1 MTFRFLRDRRGAVS
15 VLSAVIFPVLVGALG
30 LVADYGYALVGKT
43 ENQRVADMAAYAGAL
58 AYNSTSSTSSMTSAI
73 TNVITL
79 NGVPS
84 SAVTSSL
91 TTSPSGDGNQAVQ
104 VRIETTDPLH
114 IADALGG
121 VRSLTLGG
129 LAYAELKSAT
139 PGCIIALS
147 TSGTGVTLSGG
158 TSLTSS
164 SCAIDSNN
172 TVSVPCGTSIT
183 TIAVNYD
190 SSSVPSQPCSGIQPP
205 SGTASVKFK
214 NTKTSDPLSGSTE
227 VSAAT
232 ARITTVAAET
242 GPSGPTGGTADTFG
256 YSGTP
261 TLPSGC
267 SGVFSSPTWT
277 VTCSGAGPFNF
288 GAITV
293 SGGIKLVVTNANTAA
308 TYNINGGINTGGGT
322 TTTFVAGTYN
332 IGRASSSCNGGG
344 DYSICNTGTTLTFGG
359 PSTFVLQGGVYNSG
373 GATLTM
379 GSGTTNSF
387 NFGPS
392 SDGNAVY
399 VAGGSTTV
407 FADATGTSDLFQMV
421 GNFNV
426 ASGGGSCVTV
436 SAASQHDI
444 NGYFSV
450 AGGVTLGT
458 GTYTV
463 NGYVGLGANG
473 GGDVSCNGTT
483 VGMSGTG
490 VTFVIS
496 GTSTPSSGTCSG
508 QAFCVA
514 AGYNHVTLTAPSSGT
529 LSQLLVVGPT
539 STSNTTGAAFAEGA
553 AATSLSGTFYFPNG
567 PISLSGGAS
576 VGNGSSQCLE
586 MIGSQITLSGGTALA
601 STCISG
607 GASSAAVVLVQ

>member
-1 MTFRFLRDRRGAVS
+1 MGWSIFRDRRGSVS
-15 VLSAVIFPVLVGALG
+15 VLSAVVFPVLVGVLG
-30 LVADYGYALVGKT
+30 LVADYGYALVAKS

-58 AYNSTSSTSSMTSAI
+58 AYNTTSSTTSMVSAAN
-73 TNVITL
+73 NVASL
-79 NGVPS
+79 NNVPT
-84 SAVTSSL
+84 SAVTTSL
-91 TTSPSGDGNQAVQ
+91 TSSPTGDGNQAVQ
-104 VRIETTDPLH
+104 VRISTSDPLH
-114 IADALGG
+114 FAQALGG
-121 VRSLTLGG
+121 VSQVTLGG
-129 LAYAELKSAT
+129 LAYAELKAST
-139 PGCIIALS
+139 PGCLIALN
-147 TSGTGVTLSGG
+147 TGGTGVTLSGG
-158 TSLTSS
+158 TALTAN
-164 SCAIDSNN
+164 SCAVDSNAS
-172 TVSVPCGTSIT
+172 VSAPCGTSIT
-183 TIAVNYD
+183 TVAVNYD
-190 SSSVPSQPCSGIQPP
+190 SSSAPSQPCSGIQPP
-205 SGTASVKFK
+205 SGTSTVKIK
-214 NTKTSDPLSGSTE
+214 NVKSSDPLAANTE

-232 ARITTVAAET
+232 ARITTVAALSA
-242 GPSGPTGGTADTFG
+242 PAAPPTGTPITFA

-267 SGVFSSPTWT
+267 TGVFSSPTWT
-277 VTCSGAGPFNF
+277 VTCSGAGPFKF

-293 SGGIKLVVTNANTAA
+293 SGGIKLVVNGPSTA
-308 TYNINGGINTGGGT
+308 TYDISGGINTGGGT
-322 TTTFVAGTYN
+322 TTSFPAGTYN

-359 PSTFVLQGGVYNSG
+359 PSTFTLQGGVYNSG
-373 GATLTM
+373 GATLTL
-379 GSGTTNSF
+379 GSGSTNSF
-387 NFGPS
+387 TLGPS

-399 VAGGSTTV
+399 VAGGSTIT
-407 FADATGTSDLFQMV
+407 FADATGGGDLFQLV

-450 AGGVTLGT
+450 AGGVILGA
-458 GTYTV
+458 GVYTV

-473 GGDVSCNGTT
+473 GGDVTCGGTT

-496 GTSTPSSGTCSG
+496 GTSTPSSGSCSG

-529 LSQLLVVGPT
+529 TSQLLVVGPT
-539 STSNTTGAAFAEGA
+539 STTNTTGAAFTEGA
-553 AATSLSGTFYFPNG
+553 SATSLSGTFYFPDG
-567 PISLSGGAS
+567 PITLSGGAS

-601 STCISG
+601 STCISSG
-607 GASSAAVVLVQ
+607 GSSAAVQLVQ